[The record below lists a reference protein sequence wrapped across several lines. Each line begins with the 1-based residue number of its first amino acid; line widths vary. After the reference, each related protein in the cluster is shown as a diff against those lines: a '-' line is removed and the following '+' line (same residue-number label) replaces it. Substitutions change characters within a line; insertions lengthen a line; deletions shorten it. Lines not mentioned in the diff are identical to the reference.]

1 MRTHCKDC
9 VVSLV
14 ILVILVVPINGV
26 RNNKNPPSKNN
37 LFSWDRLWE
46 KSYYQILDIKEHAQ
60 LSG

>member
-26 RNNKNPPSKNN
+26 RNNKSPPPKNN